1 MIKTK
6 IIHFY
11 KQFSQIDVVRVFSL
25 TSISTLVKM
34 LTAFVSI
41 KIVSI
46 ILGPSGIALTGQLN
60 NFATFILAFAT
71 GGIKNGVTKYISE
84 FKDSKDQVRLLI
96 GTSFK
101 ITFFASLFCGLI
113 MLVFHDYLSLKILDS
128 DKYGYVFIA
137 FGIGIIF
144 YALNNLLLSILNG
157 FKLFKKFVVIN
168 IMASLI
174 GFIFTVSLVF
184 FFKLEGALISLITY
198 QSIMFFLT
206 YWILRKQDWIVFFSF
221 KEKFDNVVAKKYFN
235 YTLMAI
241 TTASTIPL
249 SQLYLRSYVI
259 SNISIS
265 DAGYWEGMNKLSSMY
280 LMIITSSL
288 GVYFLPKLS
297 ELKTNFELKKE
308 IFKVFKVIMPMLTA
322 GLLIIY
328 FFKHFIVST
337 LFTEDFL
344 PMESLFMYQLIGDF
358 FKIASWLLAFNMVAK
373 SMTKTFIITE
383 IAVSISF
390 VLLSLYLVKINGIV
404 GITKAYMINYIAYFL
419 TMIVIF
425 RRIIFSK

>member
-1 MIKTK
+1 
-6 IIHFY
+6 
-11 KQFSQIDVVRVFSL
+11 
-25 TSISTLVKM
+25 
-34 LTAFVSI
+34 
-41 KIVSI
+41 
-46 ILGPSGIALTGQLN
+46 
-60 NFATFILAFAT
+60 
-71 GGIKNGVTKYISE
+71 
-84 FKDSKDQVRLLI
+84 
-96 GTSFK
+96 
-101 ITFFASLFCGLI
+101 
-113 MLVFHDYLSLKILDS
+113 
-128 DKYGYVFIA
+128 VFIA

-337 LFTEDFL
+337 LFTED
-344 PMESLFMYQLIGDF
+344 E
-358 FKIASWLLAFNMVAK
+358 
-373 SMTKTFIITE
+373 
-383 IAVSISF
+383 
-390 VLLSLYLVKINGIV
+390 GIC
-404 GITKAYMINYIAYFL
+404 
-419 TMIVIF
+419 
-425 RRIIFSK
+425 FSN